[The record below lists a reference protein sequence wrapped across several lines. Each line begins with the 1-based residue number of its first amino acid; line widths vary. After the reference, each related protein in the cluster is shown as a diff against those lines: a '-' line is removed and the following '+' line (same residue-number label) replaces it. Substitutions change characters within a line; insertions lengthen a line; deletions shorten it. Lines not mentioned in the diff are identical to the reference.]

1 MRIISTWLFGNEPAI
16 PTSSRSNENSNR
28 ERISESD
35 LTFSLPK
42 LKSFKMAFVNI
53 VSLPKY
59 LDELFL
65 RMQSQTLDL
74 LALSET
80 RLYNTFTDSAVSIDG

>member
-1 MRIISTWLFGNEPAI
+1 MSLLSLPRPGLMKILTVNVYL
-16 PTSSRSNENSNR
+16 
-28 ERISESD
+28 SD

-42 LKSFKMAFVNI
+42 LKGFKIAFVNI

-65 RMQSQTLDL
+65 RMQSQTLAL

-80 RLYNTFTDSAVSIDG
+80 RLDNTFTDSAVSIDG

>member
-1 MRIISTWLFGNEPAI
+1 MSLLSLPRPGLMKILTVNVYL
-16 PTSSRSNENSNR
+16 
-28 ERISESD
+28 SD
-35 LTFSLPK
+35 LTFK
-42 LKSFKMAFVNI
+42 GFKIVFVNI

-80 RLYNTFTDSAVSIDG
+80 RLDNTFTDSAVSIDG